1 MAEEDRSLET
11 LLNRAT
17 NPANRDEDWEHI
29 LAFCDQVNKE
39 IEGSQIAVKLL
50 AHKLQSPQERE
61 ALYALTTLEGCVKN
75 CGKKFHQEIGKFRF
89 LNEIIKVV
97 SPKYLGKA
105 TTEKVKRRCIELI
118 YSWSRGLPQEAKIL
132 DAYKMLKQ
140 QGVVKEDP
148 TYIDKTLDT
157 FPPPQP
163 REKNAIFED
172 DDKANLLQKLLRSK
186 NPQDLQAANR
196 LIKNMVKQDT
206 ERMDKISRRINQLQE
221 IDNNVKLLNEML
233 AHYTKQN
240 SSQSDRDMMKELYD
254 TLEKLRPN
262 LFRLASDVDEKDN
275 TGIDHS
281 YDVTSKKIVPDI
293 SNIVHEEVLDN
304 DGNNLTP
311 TDDWRIGRR
320 VVELGVIADHLQQCK
335 HCGLPLSLHNIIDI
349 KTYGLGSVL
358 KVLCTNKSCGNINAI
373 PTGKQHDHKIW
384 DVNTKLALAAIDL
397 GLGEHQINGLLS
409 ILNIPTVSHCM
420 IDSRIRE
427 VGDVIESVADQSM
440 EEWTEREKEMTRES
454 DGNDNVTVSVDAAW
468 QRRGSG
474 RSYDSLTG
482 HCSMIGSKTGK
493 VINYK
498 WRSKAC
504 RICQRAETSGNI
516 PRVHK
521 CNKNFTG
528 SAKAMEPD
536 MVVDMVKE
544 SRSKGANITAIIG
557 DEDTTTI
564 ARLRAKVDP
573 TIVKLS
579 DSNHMKNPLEIVC
592 KGQPKKIEENLHAL
606 SKHPFGD
613 HSSCSTDW
621 CRFIADPSIKYKSLP
636 YGKPLQD
643 KALQESLTTLFQ
655 KYILNSEKLANLG
668 STQSNESFNKS
679 VAAKAP
685 KNRFYGGSR
694 SLAYRVA
701 AAVAQKN
708 TGHRYTVDV
717 NVSSGLSPGLYT
729 RKLATLRDIQARKRK
744 AVAITT
750 EAKLRRIALKASRNQ
765 SSSTFEVREGV
776 CYQSNTMIDTA
787 TEDSDEK
794 ILEIPAP
801 KNKPVE
807 NDSKPDIS
815 TMTHIYFD
823 IEATGL
829 GKKELIE
836 TKPSLKKRQYLIL
849 HLGPFCIENFTI
861 FYSKNTPPLVV
872 QHGRTSHITQISA
885 RRGLETFSKYILPA
899 REITPKA
906 AEVTGLTFQN
916 GSLYLLDKIVPAV
929 GVKEGLTDVQKVF
942 QSELSVFYN
951 YVSLKQMNKNVPSLK
966 QMLDDKVVTKRT
978 ANCIA
983 RSGLNL
989 SHLRL
994 AYSRNGRTADILTT
1008 NDDAMRVLASYK
1020 KIVEGSTSDE
1030 SNLAGAGN
1038 LSSLLD
1044 LNEPSSPAKPDTS
1057 TAPSTDILDE
1067 ELLALGLGDSKT
1079 DDPNKSTTLLGD
1091 LDDIFSAV
1099 TQQNTVPASQ
1109 TGLQTTNIFSMPSM
1123 QGGTFQSQPLNQFNT
1138 GQPTQLSTQQVQRPP
1153 QYNNQ
1158 AFSQPQQPSQG
1169 WSFQGTPTVAP
1180 SQQNKTAQQSTT
1192 TTSMGDIDLL
1202 GQSLMQQSLP
1212 KEYIKPI
1219 IPPPEKKTLNQMS
1232 TKTTDGPL
1240 LATVSPFTTSQTTV
1254 TLSSP
1259 VISSTTATPVTTP
1272 KQGEVQPLNDVF
1284 VSIESV
1290 QPGTSPPI
1298 NAYDKN
1304 GMKIVIHIAKNRPRE
1319 DVHVM
1324 VVSVMSTNTSA
1335 VKNFSFQ
1342 AAVPK
1347 AMKVKLQ
1354 PPSATDLP
1362 LYNPI
1367 LPPSAITQIMLLAN
1381 PQNERIRL
1389 KYKITYS
1396 LDSESRSDVG
1406 EVDNFVFS

>member
-1 MAEEDRSLET
+1 MGKLRNNGFRTSKQVRKLVSIREGQRKRYFEED
-11 LLNRAT
+11 
-17 NPANRDEDWEHI
+17 
-29 LAFCDQVNKE
+29 
-39 IEGSQIAVKLL
+39 
-50 AHKLQSPQERE
+50 
-61 ALYALTTLEGCVKN
+61 
-75 CGKKFHQEIGKFRF
+75 
-89 LNEIIKVV
+89 
-97 SPKYLGKA
+97 
-105 TTEKVKRRCIELI
+105 
-118 YSWSRGLPQEAKIL
+118 
-132 DAYKMLKQ
+132 
-140 QGVVKEDP
+140 
-148 TYIDKTLDT
+148 
-157 FPPPQP
+157 
-163 REKNAIFED
+163 
-172 DDKANLLQKLLRSK
+172 
-186 NPQDLQAANR
+186 QDLA
-196 LIKNMVKQDT
+196 LKSLHT
-206 ERMDKISRRINQLQE
+206 
-221 IDNNVKLLNEML
+221 
-233 AHYTKQN
+233 
-240 SSQSDRDMMKELYD
+240 
-254 TLEKLRPN
+254 
-262 LFRLASDVDEKDN
+262 
-275 TGIDHS
+275 DHS

-440 EEWTEREKEMTRES
+440 EES

-579 DSNHMKNPLEIVC
+579 DSNHMKKPIRNRLYELKNKHSTLSPKVISYIMKCFNYLIAQG

-929 GVKEGLTDVQKVF
+929 GVKEGLTGFISFLEKSTNNVIFGHNIYNYDCPVLYNALDNCSLLDDFQSKIVGFVDTLKLFKLSFPNLGSYSQCKLCDTLINLSYDAHNAEDDVNALFRLVNEKIDNFTDVQKVF

-994 AYSRNGRTADILTT
+994 AYSRNGRTGI
-1008 NDDAMRVLASYK
+1008 K
-1020 KIVEGSTSDE
+1020 
-1030 SNLAGAGN
+1030 
-1038 LSSLLD
+1038 
-1044 LNEPSSPAKPDTS
+1044 
-1057 TAPSTDILDE
+1057 
-1067 ELLALGLGDSKT
+1067 
-1079 DDPNKSTTLLGD
+1079 
-1091 LDDIFSAV
+1091 DIFSEPCGSKARV
-1099 TQQNTVPASQ
+1099 TKSAK
-1109 TGLQTTNIFSMPSM
+1109 I
-1123 QGGTFQSQPLNQFNT
+1123 
-1138 GQPTQLSTQQVQRPP
+1138 
-1153 QYNNQ
+1153 
-1158 AFSQPQQPSQG
+1158 
-1169 WSFQGTPTVAP
+1169 
-1180 SQQNKTAQQSTT
+1180 
-1192 TTSMGDIDLL
+1192 IDSVSDFL
-1202 GQSLMQQSLP
+1202 
-1212 KEYIKPI
+1212 KE
-1219 IPPPEKKTLNQMS
+1219 L
-1232 TKTTDGPL
+1232 
-1240 LATVSPFTTSQTTV
+1240 
-1254 TLSSP
+1254 
-1259 VISSTTATPVTTP
+1259 
-1272 KQGEVQPLNDVF
+1272 
-1284 VSIESV
+1284 
-1290 QPGTSPPI
+1290 
-1298 NAYDKN
+1298 
-1304 GMKIVIHIAKNRPRE
+1304 
-1319 DVHVM
+1319 
-1324 VVSVMSTNTSA
+1324 
-1335 VKNFSFQ
+1335 
-1342 AAVPK
+1342 
-1347 AMKVKLQ
+1347 
-1354 PPSATDLP
+1354 
-1362 LYNPI
+1362 
-1367 LPPSAITQIMLLAN
+1367 
-1381 PQNERIRL
+1381 
-1389 KYKITYS
+1389 
-1396 LDSESRSDVG
+1396 
-1406 EVDNFVFS
+1406 